1 MMEKFCPARSTT
13 ATPSELGDALTH
25 QACLNQLGVNIVVLW
40 RVLHLEDNL
49 DQGAGEVLDEDD
61 LGEGGLQDGLEVTLP
76 CSYIARRL
84 VRNPSDMRSRAGAL
98 TSNPCCWPYDDIDV
112 CLIWVLVSALG
123 LDGAVDGS
131 DDCVP
136 GV

>member
-1 MMEKFCPARSTT
+1 MEKFCPARSTT

-61 LGEGGLQDGLEVTLP
+61 LGEGGLQNGLEVTLP

-123 LDGAVDGS
+123 LDGTVDGS
-131 DDCVP
+131 DDCVSR
-136 GV
+136 V